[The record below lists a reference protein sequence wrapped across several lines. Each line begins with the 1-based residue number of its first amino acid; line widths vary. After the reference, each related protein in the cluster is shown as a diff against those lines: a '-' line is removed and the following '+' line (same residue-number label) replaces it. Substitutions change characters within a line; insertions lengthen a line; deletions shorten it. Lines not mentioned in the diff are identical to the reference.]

1 MPTRRNGLLDPE
13 VFFSN
18 KYKSISRYEKN
29 IGTKLY
35 NFNYYL
41 FLLTIWMDF
50 FHFGI
55 IEQYMRRWYVA
66 LSPWLEDKTNRHCVD
81 CNGSGSNTVQGS

>member
-13 VFFSN
+13 LFFSN
-18 KYKSISRYEKN
+18 KYKSITRYEKN

-41 FLLTIWMDF
+41 FLLTI
-50 FHFGI
+50 
-55 IEQYMRRWYVA
+55 
-66 LSPWLEDKTNRHCVD
+66 
-81 CNGSGSNTVQGS
+81 